1 MMEAAAFNRIKR
13 MSPEEAVR
21 LVRDGDWVEYGFGAG
36 YAALLDK
43 ALAARKGE
51 VKDVKIR
58 GGLMLTPRL
67 EVAECD
73 PEQESFHYYSDH
85 IGETERKLQSRGLV
99 RFIPLMLREFPGM
112 IRRGDLRTDVAFVPV
127 SRPDENGVCST
138 GLSPYAWRVIA
149 ENARTVIFEI
159 NEHYP
164 VLFGKE
170 GLNATRLPLSM
181 ADAVVEGEHDLV
193 PTRSYR
199 APSET
204 DLTIARLVMEEIPDG
219 ACLGLGVGGVP
230 FAVANMLAESDLKD
244 LGCWTGTIS
253 DPFMK
258 LYEAGKLTNRRKN
271 GMDQGLFTWNLCMG
285 TQEMYDWVGAHAE
298 LFNPSDLDYVHEPAH
313 IGSNDNYISINGAV
327 QVDLMGQENGETAG
341 TRQLSGIG
349 GQMDFLEG
357 AFRSRGGKG
366 FICLSSTRTKKDGT
380 LESNIVPAIAQ
391 GSTVSVP
398 RTQIRYVATEY
409 GIARLSGLSVRE
421 RAEAMA
427 SIAHPAFREELLCY
441 AAEKFR

>member
-1 MMEAAAFNRIKR
+1 MEAAAFNRIKR